1 MPIATAKRPRDQ
13 IQKQEIEE
21 ILFQPK
27 VICPQAEIENAYQSN
42 SGTNSNEKNSRLNL
56 MPKYDKR
63 KWSKEEAQICFVVLV
78 LKMNKIF
85 RSGSDISFSVEMAE
99 SI

>member
-56 MPKYDKR
+56 MPKN
-63 KWSKEEAQICFVVLV
+63 
-78 LKMNKIF
+78 NKKNVKQGKSTDMFCSF
-85 RSGSDISFSVEMAE
+85 RDHYMVKKDQKFGHG
-99 SI
+99 

>member
-42 SGTNSNEKNSRLNL
+42 SGTNLNEKKFQINSGAKNN
-56 MPKYDKR
+56 KR
-63 KWSKEEAQICFVVLV
+63 TWSKEEAQICFVVLGTITWWKKDQK
-78 LKMNKIF
+78 L
-85 RSGSDISFSVEMAE
+85 GHG
-99 SI
+99 